1 MQVKYQYYILFYFL
15 LALSVL
21 ALAFLFFL
29 VGKERDYSIK
39 AINSS
44 LILYNDIAY
53 KSIRNNNIPYDSLPI
68 PKAVRVT
75 LIDLD
80 GNVVDGRLKPSSDTM
95 THCVLYRSF
104 KEIGGVV
111 HTHSTFATAWAQAG
125 SCIPDLGTT
134 HSDHFL
140 GTIPCTRDMDRA
152 EIAGDYEK
160 ETGNLI
166 VETFCDADPMNVP
179 AVLVKNHGPFCWGT
193 DAISA
198 VENAI
203 VLEEIARIAYYTL
216 NINGAPTIS
225 EDLIRRHFFRKHGKN
240 AYYGQGPNFIDT
252 HWRRI

>member
-1 MQVKYQYYILFYFL
+1 MTLDELRHEVYHANMELSKYHLVKLTWGNVSGIDRKAGVIAIKPSGVEYSKMRPEDI
-15 LALSVL
+15 VL
-21 ALAFLFFL
+21 
-29 VGKERDYSIK
+29 V
-39 AINSS
+39 
-44 LILYNDIAY
+44 
-53 KSIRNNNIPYDSLPI
+53 
-68 PKAVRVT
+68 
-75 LIDLD
+75 DLD

-240 AYYGQGPNFIDT
+240 AYYGQNESPQIVGTTPKSS
-252 HWRRI
+252 R

>member
-1 MQVKYQYYILFYFL
+1 MTLDELRHEVYHANMELSKYHLVNLTWGNVSGIDRKAGVIAIKPSGVEYSKMRPEDI
-15 LALSVL
+15 VL
-21 ALAFLFFL
+21 
-29 VGKERDYSIK
+29 V
-39 AINSS
+39 
-44 LILYNDIAY
+44 
-53 KSIRNNNIPYDSLPI
+53 
-68 PKAVRVT
+68 
-75 LIDLD
+75 DLD

-240 AYYGQGPNFIDT
+240 AYYGQ
-252 HWRRI
+252 

>member
-1 MQVKYQYYILFYFL
+1 MLEELKAKVCAAN
-15 LALSVL
+15 LALREYGL
-21 ALAFLFFL
+21 
-29 VGKERDYSIK
+29 
-39 AINSS
+39 
-44 LILYNDIAY
+44 
-53 KSIRNNNIPYDSLPI
+53 
-68 PKAVRVT
+68 VT
-75 LIDLD
+75 LTW
-80 GNVVDGRLKPSSDTM
+80 GNVSGIDRARGLVVIKPSGVSYERMRPQDMVVVRLADGSVAEGELSPSSDTP
-95 THCVLYRSF
+95 THLVLYRSF
-104 KEIGGVV
+104 PEIGGVV

-240 AYYGQGPNFIDT
+240 AYYGQ
-252 HWRRI
+252 